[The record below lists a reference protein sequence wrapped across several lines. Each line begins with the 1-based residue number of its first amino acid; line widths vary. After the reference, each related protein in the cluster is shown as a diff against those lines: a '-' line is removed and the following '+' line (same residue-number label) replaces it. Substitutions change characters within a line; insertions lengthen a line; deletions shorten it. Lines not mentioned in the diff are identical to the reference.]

1 MNKYF
6 EKFLKINKKIYKE
19 YEKSN
24 KSIFVIDRGRF
35 PHAFQLAIAALALN
49 KKYKSNVL
57 IFSEKKQDSEIIDFY
72 KSFGFKNYYFGLS
85 IKFLVT
91 KFSLII
97 KTILKSIRAIILIKF
112 FGFEKF
118 INNFKIKD
126 IYVGDLIY
134 DQSIRL
140 EHRYLNPK
148 VDLKF
153 IQILFVTIFKTYD
166 FLIFFKKLKPKL
178 IFTGTSGKAANV
190 GIATRI
196 GAIKKVKVI
205 ELSISQRVDSYYIIH
220 DYFRI
225 KYGKNLV
232 LQKKVKTR
240 EFINYT
246 KKKSTKFLNQFI
258 YKRSKANTVFNL
270 TGPKDLKN
278 DKSKIFL
285 NKDKLLRKINI
296 YKNEK
301 IRKIVLI
308 APHAFSD
315 APHDSGLD
323 MVFAD
328 YYSHLKETLLF
339 INQEAD
345 TKNILWL
352 VKPHPSSEVYNENGI
367 VERLVKKIGNSKIIM
382 CPKNLSS
389 FNLTFICDHVITLR
403 GSIGL
408 EFACQRKYSITAG
421 IAHYSNLGLSLQP
434 RNKKKYFSLIKNIMS
449 IQKLSE
455 AQSLK
460 AKKVLYYFET
470 KKQHNLLKNSN
481 IFHEFISKV
490 VISRDQR
497 KMFSKKLI
505 QNYKRI
511 ASFENDPYYKDIIKK
526 FKI

>member
-1 MNKYF
+1 MNKNF

-19 YEKSN
+19 HKKSN
-24 KSIFVIDRGRF
+24 KFIFVIDRGRY
-35 PHAFQLAIAALALN
+35 PHAFQSAIAASALN

-57 IFSEKKQDSEIIDFY
+57 IFTEKKQDSEIVDFY
-72 KSFGFKNYYFGLS
+72 KSFGFNNYYFGLS
-85 IKFLVT
+85 IKFLVS

-97 KTILKSIRAIILIKF
+97 KTILNSIKAIMLIKL

-134 DQSIRL
+134 DQSIRS

-148 VDLKF
+148 VDLEFVK
-153 IQILFVTIFKTYD
+153 ILFVTIFKTYD

-178 IFTGTSGKAANV
+178 IFTSTSGKAANV

-196 GAIKKVKVI
+196 GAIKKIKVI
-205 ELSISQRVDSYYIIH
+205 ELSISQTGVSFYIVH

-225 KYGKNLV
+225 QFGKNLM
-232 LQKKVKTR
+232 LQKKVKSK
-240 EFINYT
+240 EFVNYT
-246 KKKSTKFLNQFI
+246 KKKSTKFLSEFL
-258 YKRSKANTVFNL
+258 YKRFKATTVLNM
-270 TGPKDLKN
+270 TGPNDLKN
-278 DKSKIFL
+278 NKSKIFL
-285 NKDKLLRKINI
+285 NRDKLLRKINI
-296 YKNEK
+296 NKNEK

-315 APHDSGLD
+315 APHDNGLD
-323 MVFAD
+323 MIFAD

-345 TKNILWL
+345 TENILWL
-352 VKPHPSSEVYNENGI
+352 VKPHPSSAVYNENGI
-367 VERLVKKIGNSKIIM
+367 VKQLVKKINNSKIIM

-403 GSIGL
+403 GTVGL

-421 IAHYSNLGLSLQP
+421 IAPYSNLGLSFQP
-434 RNKKKYFSLIKNIMS
+434 RNKKKYFSLIKNVMS
-449 IQKLSE
+449 IKKLNE

-460 AKKVLYYFET
+460 AKKILYYFET
-470 KKQHNLLKNSN
+470 KKQHNILKNSN

-490 VISRDQR
+490 IISRDQR

-505 QNYKRI
+505 QNYKKMT
-511 ASFENDPYYKDIIKK
+511 SFENDPYYKDIIKK